1 MKIKV
6 LDPLIA
12 SKIAA
17 GEVIERPSSVIKEL
31 VENSI
36 DANST
41 TIEIEIINGGMDLI
55 KIIDN
60 GEGITKE
67 DLPLAI
73 KRHATSK
80 IDTIDDLSY
89 LTSMGFRGE
98 ALASI
103 AAVSQME
110 LSSKPLQSPAGSNI
124 QVENST
130 ILTEKPVSMIN
141 GTSIIVNN
149 LFYNLPAR
157 KKFMSTQKSESNRIL
172 RLINHF
178 GVTHPEIRFKLIIDE
193 KQKINTIGNGELIHT
208 IAKILSQNLANE
220 LIPVDFT
227 DNDFKISGYISPPHI
242 SRTNRS
248 NILYSVNKRIV
259 KDKLITMALEQA
271 YRGFLTVG
279 RFPIT
284 VLDLSTNPS
293 KVDINVH
300 PRKDEVRFMNENE
313 VFSFIQRSVR
323 ETLVEKHPVPNTF
336 NSTYDTSYPL
346 NSPTTKNLFTQKPTD
361 YNQIDPNEQKFF
373 DFDNNNGQN
382 TLQNTNFPILRA
394 IGQID
399 STYIIAEGENGMY
412 ILDQHACHE
421 KINYEKII
429 ESIGSNMMDM
439 QLLMEP
445 YLIDISTLKTKF
457 LTKKLESLNA
467 NGVSIDQL
475 DDQTI
480 ILKGVPATISNTK
493 LNEFIKDIESF
504 IESELDIDDALGTM
518 SAIAA
523 SIACHSSIRAGDT
536 IDINEMNLLLRG
548 LENCIEPFH
557 CPHGRPTIQNI
568 NIQQLNRMFIRPN

>member
-346 NSPTTKNLFTQKPTD
+346 NSPTIKNLFTEKPTD
-361 YNQIDPNEQKFF
+361 YNQIDPTKQKFF
-373 DFDNNNGQN
+373 DFDNNNRQN
-382 TLQNTNFPILRA
+382 TIQNTNFPILRA

-480 ILKGVPATISNTK
+480 MLKGVPATISNTK

>member
-346 NSPTTKNLFTQKPTD
+346 NSPTIKNLFTEKPTD
-361 YNQIDPNEQKFF
+361 YNQIDPTKQKFF

-536 IDINEMNLLLRG
+536 IDINEMNLLLRD

>member
-284 VLDLSTNPS
+284 VLDLSTKPS

-346 NSPTTKNLFTQKPTD
+346 NSPTIKNLFTEKPTD
-361 YNQIDPNEQKFF
+361 YNQIDPTKQKFF
-373 DFDNNNGQN
+373 DFDNNNRQN
-382 TLQNTNFPILRA
+382 TIQNTNFPILRA

-536 IDINEMNLLLRG
+536 IDINEMNLLLRD

>member
-36 DANST
+36 DAKST
-41 TIEIEIINGGMDLI
+41 IIEIEIIGGGMDVI
-55 KIIDN
+55 KITDN
-60 GEGITKE
+60 GNGISKE
-67 DLPLAI
+67 DLPTAI

-80 IDTIDDLSY
+80 INTIDDLSH

-103 AAVSQME
+103 AAVSKMQ
-110 LSSKPLQSPAGSNI
+110 LSSKSSESDAGSNI
-124 QVENST
+124 KVENST
-130 ILTEKPVSMIN
+130 ILSESLISMTN
-141 GTSIIVNN
+141 GTSITVNN

-157 KKFMSTQKSESNRIL
+157 KKFMNTQKSESNRIVK
-172 RLINHF
+172 LINHF
-178 GVTHPEIRFKLIIDE
+178 SVSHSQIKFKLLIDE
-193 KQKINTIGNGELIHT
+193 KEKINTIGNGDLIHT
-208 IAKILSQNLANE
+208 IAKILNQNLASE
-220 LIPVDFT
+220 LIPVVFT
-227 DNDFKISGYISPPHI
+227 ENDFKITGYISPPHI

-259 KDKLITMALEQA
+259 KDKLITMAIEQA

-279 RFPIT
+279 KFPIT
-284 VLDLSTNPS
+284 ILDISTNPS

-300 PRKDEVRFMNENE
+300 PRKDEVRFLSENE
-313 VFSFIQRSVR
+313 VFSFIQRSIR
-323 ETLVEKHPVPNTF
+323 ETIVQNHPVPNTF
-336 NSTYDTSYPL
+336 NPVLNTSYPFT
-346 NSPTTKNLFTQKPTD
+346 STDTKSNFSIDTSNT
-361 YNQIDPNEQKFF
+361 NQIESQEQTIFNFDKSNEHNMSPNTK
-373 DFDNNNGQN
+373 
-382 TLQNTNFPILRA
+382 FPILRA

-421 KINYEKII
+421 KINYEKIL
-429 ESIGSNMMDM
+429 ESISSNLMEM

-445 YLIDISTLKTKF
+445 YLIDTSNLKTRF
-457 LTKKLESLNA
+457 LTHKLEILNS
-467 NGVSIDQL
+467 NGIAIDPL

-480 ILKGVPATISNTK
+480 LLKGIPATIIKTK
-493 LNEFIKDIESF
+493 LDEFVKDIESF
-504 IESELDIDDALGTM
+504 IESELDINDSLTSM

-536 IDINEMNLLLRG
+536 IDINEMNLLLRN
-548 LENCIEPFH
+548 LENCTEPFH
-557 CPHGRPTIQNI
+557 CPHGRPTINNI
-568 NIQQLNRMFIRPN
+568 NIQQLKHMFIRPN

>member
-208 IAKILSQNLANE
+208 IAKILNQNLASE

-259 KDKLITMALEQA
+259 KDKLITMSLEQA

-279 RFPIT
+279 RFPLT

-346 NSPTTKNLFTQKPTD
+346 NSSTTKNLFTQKPTD
-361 YNQIDPNEQKFF
+361 YNQIDPTKQKFF
-373 DFDNNNGQN
+373 DFDNNNRQN
-382 TLQNTNFPILRA
+382 TIQNTNFPILRA

-480 ILKGVPATISNTK
+480 MLKGVPATISNTK

-504 IESELDIDDALGTM
+504 IENELDIDDALGTM

>member
-17 GEVIERPSSVIKEL
+17 GVVIERPSSVIKEL

-36 DANST
+36 DANSK

-55 KIIDN
+55 KITDDGN
-60 GEGITKE
+60 GISKE

-73 KRHATSK
+73 ERHATSK
-80 IDTIDDLSY
+80 ITNIDDLTR

-110 LSSKPLQSPAGSNI
+110 LSSKSPQSIAGSNI
-124 QVENST
+124 QVENSM
-130 ILTEKPVSMIN
+130 ILNENPISMVN
-141 GTSIIVNN
+141 GTSIMVSN

-157 KKFMSTQKSESNRIL
+157 KKFMSTQKSESNRIV

-178 GVTHPEIRFKLIIDE
+178 CVTHPEIKFKLLIDE
-193 KQKINTIGNGELIHT
+193 KQKINTHGDGELIHT
-208 IAKILSQNLANE
+208 IAKILNQNLASE
-220 LIPVDFT
+220 LISVSNYDG
-227 DNDFKISGYISPPHI
+227 DFKISGYISPPHI

-271 YRGFLTVG
+271 YRGFLTIG
-279 RFPIT
+279 KFPIT
-284 VLDLSTNPS
+284 VLNLNTSPS

-323 ETLVEKHPVPNTF
+323 ETLIQKHPVPNTF
-336 NSTYDTSYPL
+336 NAVHNTAYPL
-346 NSPTTKNLFTQKPTD
+346 TSSGTKSNFREESIYNNRIETREQTSFNFNTNNENTLFT
-361 YNQIDPNEQKFF
+361 
-373 DFDNNNGQN
+373 NN
-382 TLQNTNFPILRA
+382 NFPILRA

-399 STYIIAEGENGMY
+399 NTYIIAEGEDGMY

-429 ESIGSNMMDM
+429 QSIGSNMLDM

-445 YLIDISTLKTKF
+445 YLIDISSLKTRF
-457 LTKKLESLNA
+457 LMNKLDSLNT
-467 NGVSIDQL
+467 NGISIDLL

-480 ILKGVPATISNTK
+480 MLKGVPATIINTK
-493 LNEFIKDIESF
+493 LNDFIKDIETF
-504 IESELDIDDALGTM
+504 IESELDINDALGTM
-518 SAIAA
+518 NTIAA

-536 IDINEMNLLLRG
+536 IDLKEMNLLLRD
-548 LENCIEPFH
+548 LENCNEPFH

-568 NIQQLNRMFIRPN
+568 SINQLNHMFIRPN

>member
-323 ETLVEKHPVPNTF
+323 ETLVEKLPVPNTF

-346 NSPTTKNLFTQKPTD
+346 NSPTIKNLFTEKPTD
-361 YNQIDPNEQKFF
+361 YNQIDPTKQKFF
-373 DFDNNNGQN
+373 DFDNNNRQN
-382 TLQNTNFPILRA
+382 TIQNTNFPILRA

>member
-208 IAKILSQNLANE
+208 IAKILNQNLASE

-361 YNQIDPNEQKFF
+361 YNQIDPTKQKFF

-480 ILKGVPATISNTK
+480 MLKGVPATISNTK

>member
-208 IAKILSQNLANE
+208 IAKILNQNLASE

-480 ILKGVPATISNTK
+480 MLKGVPATISNTK

>member
-346 NSPTTKNLFTQKPTD
+346 NSPTIKNLFTEKPTD
-361 YNQIDPNEQKFF
+361 YNQIDPTKQKFF
-373 DFDNNNGQN
+373 DFDNNNRQN
-382 TLQNTNFPILRA
+382 TIQNTNFPILRA

>member
-124 QVENST
+124 QVEKST

-346 NSPTTKNLFTQKPTD
+346 NSPTIKNLFTEKPTD
-361 YNQIDPNEQKFF
+361 YNQIDPTKQKFF

-504 IESELDIDDALGTM
+504 IENELDIDDALGTM

>member
-172 RLINHF
+172 RLVNHF
-178 GVTHPEIRFKLIIDE
+178 CVTYPEIRFKLIIDE

-279 RFPIT
+279 RFPLT

-346 NSPTTKNLFTQKPTD
+346 NSPTIKNLFTEKPTD
-361 YNQIDPNEQKFF
+361 YNQIDPTKQKFF
-373 DFDNNNGQN
+373 DFDNNNRQN
-382 TLQNTNFPILRA
+382 TIQNTNFPILRA

-480 ILKGVPATISNTK
+480 MLKGVPATISNTK

>member
-178 GVTHPEIRFKLIIDE
+178 CVTHPKIRFKLTIDE

-480 ILKGVPATISNTK
+480 MLKGVPATISNTK

>member
-259 KDKLITMALEQA
+259 KDKLITMSLEQA

-346 NSPTTKNLFTQKPTD
+346 NSPTIKNLFTEKPTD
-361 YNQIDPNEQKFF
+361 YNQIDPTKQKFF
-373 DFDNNNGQN
+373 DFDNNNRQN
-382 TLQNTNFPILRA
+382 TIQNTNFPILRA

>member
-36 DANST
+36 DAKST
-41 TIEIEIINGGMDLI
+41 IIEIEIIDGGMDLI
-55 KIIDN
+55 KITDN
-60 GEGITKE
+60 GNGISKE
-67 DLPLAI
+67 DLPTAI

-80 IDTIDDLSY
+80 INSIDDLSH

-103 AAVSQME
+103 AAVSKMQ
-110 LSSKPLQSPAGSNI
+110 LSSKSSESHAGSNI
-124 QVENST
+124 KVENST
-130 ILTEKPVSMIN
+130 ILSESVVSMTN
-141 GTSIIVNN
+141 GTSITVNN

-157 KKFMSTQKSESNRIL
+157 KKFMSTLKSESNRIV

-178 GVTHPEIRFKLIIDE
+178 SVSHSQIKFKLLIDE
-193 KQKINTIGNGELIHT
+193 KEKINTIGNGDLIHT
-208 IAKILSQNLANE
+208 IAKTLNQNLANE
-220 LIPVDFT
+220 LIPVVFT
-227 DNDFKISGYISPPHI
+227 ENDFKITGYISPPHI

-259 KDKLITMALEQA
+259 KDKLITMAIEQA

-279 RFPIT
+279 KFPIT
-284 VLDLSTNPS
+284 VLDISTHPS

-300 PRKDEVRFMNENE
+300 PRKDEVRFLNENE
-313 VFSFIQRSVR
+313 VFSFIQRSIR
-323 ETLVEKHPVPNTF
+323 ETIVQNHPVPNTF
-336 NSTYDTSYPL
+336 NPVFNTSYPFA
-346 NSPTTKNLFTQKPTD
+346 STGTKGNFSIVTSDT
-361 YNQIDPNEQKFF
+361 NQINYQEQTFFNLEKTTEKYMSPNTK
-373 DFDNNNGQN
+373 
-382 TLQNTNFPILRA
+382 FPILRA

-421 KINYEKII
+421 KINYEKIL
-429 ESIGSNMMDM
+429 ESISSNLMEM

-445 YLIDISTLKTKF
+445 YLIDISNLKTRF
-457 LTKKLESLNA
+457 LTNKLETLNA
-467 NGVSIDQL
+467 NGIAIDTL

-480 ILKGVPATISNTK
+480 LLKGIPATIMQTK
-493 LNEFIKDIESF
+493 LDEFVKDIESF
-504 IESELDIDDALGTM
+504 IESELDINDSLASM

-536 IDINEMNLLLRG
+536 IDINEMNLLLRN
-548 LENCIEPFH
+548 LENCTEPFH
-557 CPHGRPTIQNI
+557 CPHGRPTINNI
-568 NIQQLNRMFIRPN
+568 NIQQLKHMFIRPN

>member
-193 KQKINTIGNGELIHT
+193 KQKINTIGN
-208 IAKILSQNLANE
+208 
-220 LIPVDFT
+220 
-227 DNDFKISGYISPPHI
+227 
-242 SRTNRS
+242 
-248 NILYSVNKRIV
+248 
-259 KDKLITMALEQA
+259 
-271 YRGFLTVG
+271 
-279 RFPIT
+279 
-284 VLDLSTNPS
+284 
-293 KVDINVH
+293 
-300 PRKDEVRFMNENE
+300 
-313 VFSFIQRSVR
+313 
-323 ETLVEKHPVPNTF
+323 
-336 NSTYDTSYPL
+336 
-346 NSPTTKNLFTQKPTD
+346 
-361 YNQIDPNEQKFF
+361 
-373 DFDNNNGQN
+373 
-382 TLQNTNFPILRA
+382 
-394 IGQID
+394 
-399 STYIIAEGENGMY
+399 
-412 ILDQHACHE
+412 C
-421 KINYEKII
+421 
-429 ESIGSNMMDM
+429 
-439 QLLMEP
+439 
-445 YLIDISTLKTKF
+445 
-457 LTKKLESLNA
+457 
-467 NGVSIDQL
+467 
-475 DDQTI
+475 
-480 ILKGVPATISNTK
+480 
-493 LNEFIKDIESF
+493 
-504 IESELDIDDALGTM
+504 
-518 SAIAA
+518 
-523 SIACHSSIRAGDT
+523 
-536 IDINEMNLLLRG
+536 
-548 LENCIEPFH
+548 
-557 CPHGRPTIQNI
+557 
-568 NIQQLNRMFIRPN
+568 

>member
-110 LSSKPLQSPAGSNI
+110 LSSKPLESLAGSNI

-130 ILTEKPVSMIN
+130 ILNEKPVSMIN

-178 GVTHPEIRFKLIIDE
+178 CVTHPEIRFKLIIDE

-208 IAKILSQNLANE
+208 IAKILNQNLASE

-279 RFPIT
+279 RFPLT

-480 ILKGVPATISNTK
+480 MLKGVPATISNTK

>member
-480 ILKGVPATISNTK
+480 MLKGVPATISNTK

>member
-346 NSPTTKNLFTQKPTD
+346 NSPTIKNLFTEKPTD
-361 YNQIDPNEQKFF
+361 YNQIDPTKQKFF
-373 DFDNNNGQN
+373 DFDNNNRQN
-382 TLQNTNFPILRA
+382 TIQNTNFPILRA

-504 IESELDIDDALGTM
+504 IENELDIDDALGTM

>member
-1 MKIKV
+1 
-6 LDPLIA
+6 
-12 SKIAA
+12 
-17 GEVIERPSSVIKEL
+17 
-31 VENSI
+31 
-36 DANST
+36 
-41 TIEIEIINGGMDLI
+41 
-55 KIIDN
+55 
-60 GEGITKE
+60 
-67 DLPLAI
+67 
-73 KRHATSK
+73 
-80 IDTIDDLSY
+80 
-89 LTSMGFRGE
+89 
-98 ALASI
+98 
-103 AAVSQME
+103 
-110 LSSKPLQSPAGSNI
+110 
-124 QVENST
+124 
-130 ILTEKPVSMIN
+130 
-141 GTSIIVNN
+141 
-149 LFYNLPAR
+149 
-157 KKFMSTQKSESNRIL
+157 
-172 RLINHF
+172 
-178 GVTHPEIRFKLIIDE
+178 
-193 KQKINTIGNGELIHT
+193 
-208 IAKILSQNLANE
+208 
-220 LIPVDFT
+220 
-227 DNDFKISGYISPPHI
+227 
-242 SRTNRS
+242 
-248 NILYSVNKRIV
+248 
-259 KDKLITMALEQA
+259 MALEQA

-279 RFPIT
+279 RFPLT

-346 NSPTTKNLFTQKPTD
+346 NSPTIKNLFTEKPTD
-361 YNQIDPNEQKFF
+361 YNQIDPTKQKFF
-373 DFDNNNGQN
+373 DFDNNNRQN
-382 TLQNTNFPILRA
+382 TIQNTNFPILRA

-480 ILKGVPATISNTK
+480 MLKGVPATISNTK

>member
-110 LSSKPLQSPAGSNI
+110 LSSKPLESLAGSNI

-130 ILTEKPVSMIN
+130 ILNEKPVSMIN

-279 RFPIT
+279 RFPLT

-346 NSPTTKNLFTQKPTD
+346 NSPTIKNLFTEKPTD
-361 YNQIDPNEQKFF
+361 YNQIDPIEQKFF
-373 DFDNNNGQN
+373 DFDKNNGQN
-382 TLQNTNFPILRA
+382 TLQNTKILISRL
-394 IGQID
+394 Q
-399 STYIIAEGENGMY
+399 SIINANKVKKTLSKRYVNRKGGYTRIIKAGYRYGDNAPM
-412 ILDQHACHE
+412 A
-421 KINYEKII
+421 II
-429 ESIGSNMMDM
+429 EFVDRDVEAKRVDKKKKN
-439 QLLMEP
+439 
-445 YLIDISTLKTKF
+445 
-457 LTKKLESLNA
+457 LTKEAPKTEEKKQVTA
-467 NGVSIDQL
+467 
-475 DDQTI
+475 
-480 ILKGVPATISNTK
+480 
-493 LNEFIKDIESF
+493 
-504 IESELDIDDALGTM
+504 
-518 SAIAA
+518 
-523 SIACHSSIRAGDT
+523 
-536 IDINEMNLLLRG
+536 
-548 LENCIEPFH
+548 
-557 CPHGRPTIQNI
+557 
-568 NIQQLNRMFIRPN
+568 

>member
-346 NSPTTKNLFTQKPTD
+346 NSPTIKNLFTEKPTD
-361 YNQIDPNEQKFF
+361 YNQIDPTKQKFF
-373 DFDNNNGQN
+373 DFDNNNRQN
-382 TLQNTNFPILRA
+382 TIQNTNFPILRA

-536 IDINEMNLLLRG
+536 IDINEMNLLLRD

>member
-284 VLDLSTNPS
+284 VLDLSTKPS

-346 NSPTTKNLFTQKPTD
+346 NSPTIKNLFTEKPTD
-361 YNQIDPNEQKFF
+361 YNQIDPTKQKFF
-373 DFDNNNGQN
+373 DFDNNNRQN
-382 TLQNTNFPILRA
+382 TIQNTNFPILRA

>member
-89 LTSMGFRGE
+89 LISMGFRGE

-110 LSSKPLQSPAGSNI
+110 LSSKPLESPAGSNI

-130 ILTEKPVSMIN
+130 ILNEKPVSMIN

-172 RLINHF
+172 RLVNHF
-178 GVTHPEIRFKLIIDE
+178 CVTYPEIRFKLIIDE
-193 KQKINTIGNGELIHT
+193 KQKINTIGNGELIYT

-346 NSPTTKNLFTQKPTD
+346 NSSTTKNLFTQKPTD
-361 YNQIDPNEQKFF
+361 YNQIDPIEQKFF
-373 DFDNNNGQN
+373 DFDKNNGQN

-399 STYIIAEGENGMY
+399 NTYIIAEGENGMY

-480 ILKGVPATISNTK
+480 MLKGVPATISNTK

>member
-124 QVENST
+124 QVEKST

-346 NSPTTKNLFTQKPTD
+346 NSPTIKNLFTEKPTD
-361 YNQIDPNEQKFF
+361 YNQIDPTKQKFF
-373 DFDNNNGQN
+373 DFDNNNRQN
-382 TLQNTNFPILRA
+382 TIQNTNFPILRA

-504 IESELDIDDALGTM
+504 IENELDIDDALGTM

>member
-130 ILTEKPVSMIN
+130 ILNEKPVSMIN

-346 NSPTTKNLFTQKPTD
+346 NSPTIKNLFTEKPTD
-361 YNQIDPNEQKFF
+361 YNQIDPTKQKFF
-373 DFDNNNGQN
+373 DFDNNNRQN
-382 TLQNTNFPILRA
+382 TIQNTNFPILRA

>member
-208 IAKILSQNLANE
+208 IAKILNQNLASE

-346 NSPTTKNLFTQKPTD
+346 NSPTIKNLFTEKPTD

-480 ILKGVPATISNTK
+480 MLKGVPATISNTK